1 MNSTQTAFGTYA
13 HLPKIF
19 KTFTTTSGGL
29 PESGRMTSTPANVQ
43 KKNNSW
49 FLKRRSNI
57 NNCSICL
64 NNKPRD
70 GMDSMPTKEQ
80 VTKSNFEL
88 VDGRLLH
95 CNQSLFSSK

>member
-43 KKNNSW
+43 KKISVGFSENVHTVH
-49 FLKRRSNI
+49 K
-57 NNCSICL
+57 
-64 NNKPRD
+64 
-70 GMDSMPTKEQ
+70 Q
-80 VTKSNFEL
+80 
-88 VDGRLLH
+88 
-95 CNQSLFSSK
+95 LFKYV

>member
-43 KKNNSW
+43 KK
-49 FLKRRSNI
+49 I
-57 NNCSICL
+57 TV
-64 NNKPRD
+64 
-70 GMDSMPTKEQ
+70 G
-80 VTKSNFEL
+80 
-88 VDGRLLH
+88 
-95 CNQSLFSSK
+95 FSKDVQT